1 MHKMCDNKIR
11 ATVIPRKRVCIDDG
25 RGSAVRSARR
35 NYAGID
41 TAGTNR
47 GDILEGSHS
56 VDRSLVLLSTNAKGS
71 SRYEADIAAA
81 RDIRPYFFLLAGPS
95 GWRGAGTARAQG
107 TAPGAATGMR
117 LSCAGL
123 ADH

>member
-1 MHKMCDNKIR
+1 MRKMCDNKIR
-11 ATVIPRKRVCIDDG
+11 ATVIPRMRVRINNG
-25 RGSAVRSARR
+25 RGAVRSARR

-71 SRYEADIAAA
+71 SRYKADIAAA

-95 GWRGAGTARAQG
+95 GWRGRNCSRSRNGAR
-107 TAPGAATGMR
+107 
-117 LSCAGL
+117 
-123 ADH
+123 